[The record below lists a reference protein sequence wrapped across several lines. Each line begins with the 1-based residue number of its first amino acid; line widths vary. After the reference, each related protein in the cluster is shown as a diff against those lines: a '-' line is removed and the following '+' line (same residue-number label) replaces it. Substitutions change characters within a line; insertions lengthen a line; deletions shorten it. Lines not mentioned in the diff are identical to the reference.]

1 LHYLKR
7 DWPQRKSL
15 EVGEKNMQYPALAEW
30 HKILLPPLYIRLG
43 LTKNFVKAMNRT
55 GSAFKYLAEKF
66 PRLSE
71 AKIKEGVLW
80 FLRSAS
86 FSEMICSTTYFRV
99 TREKLGTRFVW
110 CQLTSSGISGQKT
123 TRN

>member
-1 LHYLKR
+1 
-7 DWPQRKSL
+7 
-15 EVGEKNMQYPALAEW
+15 MM
-30 HKILLPPLYIRLG
+30 
-43 LTKNFVKAMNRT
+43 KNFVKAMDRT
-55 GSAFKYLAEKF
+55 GTAFKYLAGKF

-80 FLRSAS
+80 VLRSAS

-99 TREKLGTRFVW
+99 TRKKLGTRFVW
-110 CQLTSSGISGQKT
+110 CQLASSGISELKT